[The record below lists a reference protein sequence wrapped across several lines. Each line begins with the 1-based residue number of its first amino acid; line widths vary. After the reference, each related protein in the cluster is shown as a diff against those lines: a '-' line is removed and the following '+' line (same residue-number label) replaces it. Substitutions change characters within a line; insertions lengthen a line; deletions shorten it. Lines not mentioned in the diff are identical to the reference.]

1 MYYYFFVSNCLWHL
15 LEPFR
20 KKRKILLQLIFGEAW
35 DEIVN
40 RIENRKSLDLHP
52 HLHLTKYSF

>member
-40 RIENRKSLDLHP
+40 RIENRKSLDLHS
-52 HLHLTKYSF
+52 HLDLTKYSF